1 VKRTKVLLMA
11 LAGLGGMLLLAGSSQ
26 GQGPGGAGAP
36 PGAGAAP
43 STGPRPVIAVFN
55 MAAVMREFGQAKY
68 QVHIL
73 NEKRKSLSTQVVAWR
88 AEYVKYQEELPK
100 QQVPSI
106 RDDYAKKM
114 LELSRKIQDQE
125 ATINKTLNDEASA
138 IISKLYDQIKT
149 VVDKTAEMNG
159 YHIVF
164 AYPDAVTDK
173 EINDPMVKELK
184 LKPPAA
190 QPFFVAKHVDLTPV
204 VVQTLNNWFPP
215 VDAQGKP
222 VDVSKLSND
231 PPAPAGT
238 ASTVPPRK

>member
-1 VKRTKVLLMA
+1 MKRTKVLLMA

-125 ATINKTLNDEASA
+125 ATINKTLNDEATIASA
-138 IISKLYDQIKT
+138 KT
-149 VVDKTAEMNG
+149 GAG
-159 YHIVF
+159 GS
-164 AYPDAVTDK
+164 
-173 EINDPMVKELK
+173 LQR
-184 LKPPAA
+184 L
-190 QPFFVAKHVDLTPV
+190 
-204 VVQTLNNWFPP
+204 P
-215 VDAQGKP
+215 VDSGQAH
-222 VDVSKLSND
+222 D
-231 PPAPAGT
+231 AGVRQVQAT
-238 ASTVPPRK
+238 EEIKERALA